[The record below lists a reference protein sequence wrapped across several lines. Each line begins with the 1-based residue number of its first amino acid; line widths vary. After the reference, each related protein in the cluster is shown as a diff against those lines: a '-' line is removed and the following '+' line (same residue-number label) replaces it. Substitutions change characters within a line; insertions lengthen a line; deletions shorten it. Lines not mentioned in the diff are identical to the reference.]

1 LIHGAT
7 HIVKDLV
14 EFIKPHLLK
23 FDTMSCGE
31 GPTSDFP
38 INNRKLVDY
47 ILIKFLS
54 PGISNYANNISA
66 MEKPKNQKHQKQS
79 KKENLYYGN
88 LRIFF

>member
-1 LIHGAT
+1 
-7 HIVKDLV
+7 
-14 EFIKPHLLK
+14 
-23 FDTMSCGE
+23 MSCGE

-54 PGISNYANNISA
+54 PAISNYANNISA

-88 LRIFF
+88 LRIFFWKLTYVVHFAVCLIFFRPLS